1 MDSEDVQSV
10 IKERED
16 ALRRLNA
23 EYNQRLGKLTHLRSE
38 LADVDARVE
47 RMTHEYALATKT
59 RTVLELLSK
68 LTEQEVKDYIEPL
81 VTEALRAVFGYDIT
95 FGIEFGFERNQVVVD
110 FSLTD
115 GQGNTS
121 TGDIEEMKGGGVLDV
136 ISLVLRFV
144 LLELFALDGPV
155 ILDEPGRFVDRG
167 HQPAFGELI
176 LSFATRFSRQ
186 IVIVT
191 HDDAICAIGALHYHV
206 SQDDQGVS
214 HVTAVVDDN
223 GGSDEKN

>member
-1 MDSEDVQSV
+1 MDSDTPGVLEHQAAS
-10 IKERED
+10 
-16 ALRRLNA
+16 LRRLSA
-23 EYNQRLGKLTHLRSE
+23 EYNQRLGE
-38 LADVDARVE
+38 LNRARRELGTVDSTLE
-47 RMTHEYALATKT
+47 RLAHEFELNTRT

-95 FGIEFGFERNQVVVD
+95 FGIDFGFERNQVVVS

-115 GQGNTS
+115 GLGNKS
-121 TGDIEEMKGGGVLDV
+121 EGDIEEMKGGGVLDV

-176 LSFATRFSRQ
+176 LSFATRFNRQ

-206 SQDDQGVS
+206 AQDDQGVS
-214 HVTAVVDDN
+214 HVTAVVDDQQ
-223 GGSDEKN
+223 